1 MTILIEPSDIVLS
14 YNEKIL
20 NVVVNSI
27 GDLSIKSYRLIRY
40 QKIGVEYIKDKVYP
54 LVSNNANNEIV
65 FNIDR
70 NGYYVVRLYYSIN
83 GSDMPCVESEYF
95 FIQDSVPSYDVLKS
109 LIKLEQYNNKIILD
123 ISQVIKYIYSF
134 YEAIFSLNGYSVC
147 FKRKLVHYVYMV
159 NTKGILNV
167 NLKFI
172 DLDMI
177 QHEFIFNLDVEKKE
191 LSTKNI
197 VKNTISAAN
206 QYKFL
211 LHIIYAFILREF
223 QRKYDKGYL
232 RYFSIIL
239 GPAVQL
245 IILVTIFTIMG
256 RKSVAGLGIPLFVLT
271 GILPYTFF
279 TSAGN
284 CLTIV
289 SGNRSLLSY
298 RQVKIIDIILS
309 SILMEL
315 LVNLVVFFG
324 GIFVCWYFG
333 ISIKI
338 YNPLSLILA
347 FLLLFIFTLGLS
359 MILAVI
365 GFYFAEF
372 NYAIQ
377 VVFRAL
383 FYISG
388 VFFSIENVPVQYQ
401 KYVLWNPL
409 LQLIEFIRLSFVSF
423 NLPHELSYIYLF
435 KCTLAIFLLGI
446 AMYFVN
452 RNKFMVNDRAR

>member
-1 MTILIEPSDIVLS
+1 MKLFLQPYLTVKQFKNSLYCNINDSISDEILVLS
-14 YNEKIL
+14 YQLFRGRSVYKKFPSNSLEYQIPIDKNDCFKVRIL
-20 NVVVNSI
+20 YKNKQGEINWYDTKEEYLFNMEVANSKYLSTLINVQLFRNKVLVN
-27 GDLSIKSYRLIRY
+27 LKL
-40 QKIGVEYIKDKVYP
+40 IKDKFYKIKQYQLVKETTVISTIASNALEFCPNILESGQYKI
-54 LVSNNANNEIV
+54 LVSAVDFNGNDFIMHVDFYFEYTKLSSAEIINPNALV
-65 FNIDR
+65 KSSVFLFNI
-70 NGYYVVRLYYSIN
+70 L
-83 GSDMPCVESEYF
+83 
-95 FIQDSVPSYDVLKS
+95 
-109 LIKLEQYNNKIILD
+109 
-123 ISQVIKYIYSF
+123 
-134 YEAIFSLNGYSVC
+134 
-147 FKRKLVHYVYMV
+147 
-159 NTKGILNV
+159 
-167 NLKFI
+167 
-172 DLDMI
+172 
-177 QHEFIFNLDVEKKE
+177 
-191 LSTKNI
+191 
-197 VKNTISAAN
+197 
-206 QYKFL
+206 
-211 LHIIYAFILREF
+211 YAFILREF

-232 RYFSIIL
+232 RYFSIVL

-245 IILVTIFTIMG
+245 IILVAIFTLMG

-315 LVNLVVFFG
+315 LVNVIVFVG
-324 GIFVCWYFG
+324 GVFICWYFG
-333 ISIKI
+333 ITIKI

-388 VFFSIENVPVQYQ
+388 VFFSIENIPVQYQ

-409 LQLIEFIRLSFVSF
+409 LQIIEFIRFSFVSF
-423 NLPHELSYIYLF
+423 DLPHELSYLYLF
-435 KCTLAIFLLGI
+435 KCTIVIFLIGI
-446 AMYFVN
+446 SLYFVN

>member
-1 MTILIEPSDIVLS
+1 MITKEYIE
-14 YNEKIL
+14 YKI
-20 NVVVNSI
+20 SI
-27 GDLSIKSYRLIRY
+27 NKLTVCVHSPDGYRIKSYQLALDNKICNRKELSGNAVEFVLNKSGTYQIRITY
-40 QKIGVEYIKDKVYP
+40 YNNCGDYLLVDSDKFNVLLVDVSPEQIK
-54 LVSNNANNEIV
+54 N
-65 FNIDR
+65 
-70 NGYYVVRLYYSIN
+70 
-83 GSDMPCVESEYF
+83 
-95 FIQDSVPSYDVLKS
+95 
-109 LIKLEQYNNKIILD
+109 LIKINYRNNKISIDCSDAEHLYFQVTNYMLEKQG
-123 ISQVIKYIYSF
+123 IVFYSGESPVIPICESGCHNVSITYTTFNNKTEVINFEVFVEFRELSQDVIDV
-134 YEAIFSLNGYSVC
+134 GYSDNHVQ
-147 FKRKLVHYVYMV
+147 KYLVL
-159 NTKGILNV
+159 NIL
-167 NLKFI
+167 F
-172 DLDMI
+172 
-177 QHEFIFNLDVEKKE
+177 
-191 LSTKNI
+191 
-197 VKNTISAAN
+197 
-206 QYKFL
+206 
-211 LHIIYAFILREF
+211 AFIQREF

-315 LVNLVVFFG
+315 LVNIIVFLG
-324 GIFVCWYFG
+324 GIVICWYF
-333 ISIKI
+333 SINIII
-338 YNPLSLILA
+338 YNPLSLVFA

-388 VFFSIENVPVQYQ
+388 VFFSIENIPVQYQ

-409 LQLIEFIRLSFVSF
+409 LQIIEFIRFSFVSF
-423 NLPHELSYIYLF
+423 NLPYELSYLYLF
-435 KCTLAIFLLGI
+435 KCTLVILLLGL